1 MMVMVQSKQAK
12 KTLVVTQIRS
22 TIGTLENQR
31 QSLRGLGLTKIGKT
45 RTVEDTPSVRGLI
58 AKVAHLVKVSA

>member
-1 MMVMVQSKQAK
+1 MVQSKQAK

-22 TIGTLENQR
+22 TIGALENQR

>member
-1 MMVMVQSKQAK
+1 MVQSKQAK

>member
-1 MMVMVQSKQAK
+1 MVQSKQTK